1 MNTLNTLNT
10 LIKEYRNI
18 IDTPMKL
25 EVKKELLTRLILQLD
40 GLTFENVDLK
50 QKRKEFIKKI
60 QYILHIL
67 DNIKI

>member
-1 MNTLNTLNT
+1 MNTLNT

-18 IDTPMKL
+18 IDTQMKL

-67 DNIKI
+67 DNINF